1 MSSLGEL
8 YFQLRLD
15 DKKFNDAIEA
25 AKQKVKELGA
35 DVEIGVKLDL
45 EGLKKEIQNAAKAA
59 GGGSLEIGAKVNTSG
74 LENLYSML
82 ESSKKE
88 AKELEESIA
97 KTTAASVKVQKQAEL
112 DGVRRRIADQEA
124 KILAKGGSLDAS
136 KATIVKVELDEES
149 INQVKARLTQLE
161 HPITPKVSIEYD
173 QEKFRAVAT
182 TLENYTKRLNEL
194 GTVRLGIDDSFIRTG
209 VGQDK
214 KGLNGW
220 LSNISDYLLGDD
232 TDKSIKSIQ
241 KVLDNY
247 TFKVKAEVDAQKLVA
262 SISGAVKKVPVDIN
276 VDIEAVKKKLK
287 QLGVPLNFNMTQAIA
302 DAKTKLKDQE
312 FKAKLNLVIDKAKVS
327 KAIKEAFAKKG
338 LEYQATPSDVRNA
351 RILEIQQRME
361 QRQQKFNGQVKKGN
375 ASMRKLGSS
384 TRNASDWAGQLSNQF
399 NNLVSFYA
407 LERFIRNLYTIGGEF
422 QKQQI
427 ALQNMIGDVDR
438 GNAIF
443 ERMKDLAVKSPFT
456 FSDLASYTKQM
467 SAYGIEYE
475 NLYDTTKRLADIS
488 AGVGVDMGRLI
499 LAFGQVRSAAV
510 LRGQELRQFTEASI
524 PLVAELAKKFT
535 ELEGRVV
542 STGEVFDKI
551 SKREVSF
558 GMVKDILFDMTDPG
572 GRFFETQEKLAESL
586 AGKWSNLKD
595 AWDIMI
601 ADIANG
607 NNSVLSGL
615 ADIINSL
622 IRGFETW
629 LPFVS
634 GAIVAL
640 GLLRGAITAVNIVST
655 ASPWVLIGSVMAGVV
670 STVISLA
677 SETETATELIT
688 RLNRELEGVVA
699 QNNDNERNANRY
711 LDILKKQAD
720 SESDKYALY
729 QKQKAAFEE
738 LLKLYPKATEIA
750 ELELMTLEEIEKT
763 RKRIAEQT
771 KKDNL
776 NQYDVRIDEA
786 YDAYEKK
793 RIDTEKILR
802 DSGKTIEDFP
812 ETKKE
817 LEALYNLY
825 TNAMNAKEMYEQ
837 SFIDAARPKPL
848 ADWQIKADEIIAK
861 YPNIAALKR
870 DKGDDIWAYFD
881 FLEATFKEAKEKY
894 DRVTSESMKKP
905 YKSIMDAVNAV
916 NMGIGGVSL
925 YDSKKKKGGKSE
937 AEKAAERDA
946 KAYLEAL
953 KTKLSELGSQ
963 WDLYKD
969 LFEATGDKRLSMN
982 IAFDGVMPNFD
993 NYISHLKGLM
1003 QEEIQKRGLGIS
1015 VADLLSEGKEGIA
1028 KRVNDK
1034 SQTAWTEDVAK
1045 NLNAIID
1052 SYNNA
1057 NKKLREES
1065 VRNFIDII
1073 KNSKDFAQ
1081 QIADID
1087 RELQKDLSDL
1097 AKMSGGTDSDLYKR
1111 HAEELI
1117 KRAEEEKTKVNFEE
1131 FKKSSDWVKVFD
1143 DLDRVSDATLDNMI
1157 FKIEEFAKQAH
1168 LSEEVTKQLVE
1179 AVRKLKDEKIE
1190 RNPFSVFSANI
1201 SNELSMA
1208 KKAIDGYKKAIK
1220 TAKEEGNTELVLKLE
1235 EKKAN
1240 QEDKVRDI
1248 YENYDV
1254 AMNEA
1259 LKKISDFASSV
1270 SEVSSLLEQFGNTSL
1285 KNFSEYLN
1293 GISGGMQSGYN
1304 AGSLFGAA
1312 GGVIGGFIGAATG
1325 AMSGLVEA
1333 GRKAVDAE
1341 QERSQIVIDRLD
1353 KVASILKD
1361 RIANSLTGLYN
1372 STLDATSRLEMQ
1384 QQKEKYDTAEKY
1396 FKDKGI
1402 TIKPD
1407 SSYIASINSPTF
1419 SWDKEE
1425 YLLYSQ
1431 KAHDAINKALEEDN
1445 EYMAMYASMLIQRDE
1460 MMSQMATYTDKD
1472 SDKVEQYKR
1481 DKKIEIEKL
1490 DMEIEQLSK
1499 DMLSSLYSVDFNDW
1513 SKQITDS
1520 IVGAWS
1526 KGEDAAKAYEN
1537 TVSSI
1542 MRNVAANMIQQK
1554 IIGDYLEKNIKPL
1567 VDEFIGKNGVMD
1579 EELFSTLTG
1588 IVEGVGEKTKD
1599 VQNFL
1604 DNLEKIMNEKGL
1616 TLKDMSESSSS
1627 GGLSKGIQ
1635 STTEDTAGLLAS
1647 YLNATRQDVSIQ
1659 RTLVEQLVSVDVP
1672 KMSII
1677 AQAQLQQLQQVAAN
1691 TRRNADAA
1699 DRIYELVNKVVDRGG
1714 NKLRI

>member
-8 YFQLRLD
+8 YFQLGLD

-88 AKELEESIA
+88 AKELEEAIA

-124 KILAKGGSLDAS
+124 KILVKGGSLDAS

-209 VGQDK
+209 VGQNK

-232 TDKSIKSIQ
+232 TGDAGKSIKSIQ
-241 KVLDNY
+241 KILDNY

-338 LEYQATPSDVRNA
+338 LEYQATSSDVRNA

-510 LRGQELRQFTEASI
+510 LRGQELRQFTEAGI

-1073 KNSKDFAQ
+1073 KNSKDFAA
-1081 QIADID
+1081 QIEDIE
-1087 RELQKDLSDL
+1087 RNLEKDLKDL
-1097 AKMSGGTDSDLYKR
+1097 RANANGADTSM
-1111 HAEELI
+1111 AEAQLRKNATEAI
-1117 KRAEEEKTKVNFEE
+1117 SKVNFEE
-1131 FKKSSDWVKVFD
+1131 FKQSNDWIRVFD
-1143 DLDRVSDATLDNMI
+1143 DLNRVSDATLDNMI
-1157 FKIEEFAKQAH
+1157 TKIEEFAKQGRM
-1168 LSEEVTKQLVE
+1168 SEEVTKQIVD
-1179 AVRKLKDEKIE
+1179 AMAKLREETID
-1190 RNPFSVFSANI
+1190 RNPFKGFADAWERLKN
-1201 SNELSMA
+1201 
-1208 KKAIDGYKKAIK
+1208 YK
-1220 TAKEEGNTELVLKLE
+1220 NLKLRVGE
-1235 EKKAN
+1235 YDEHGKLITQKDVDDGIAEANDDLEKAALAIAGKFNAVADAAN
-1240 QEDKVRDI
+1240 MLSGVFNGFGD
-1248 YENYDV
+1248 N
-1254 AMNEA
+1254 
-1259 LKKISDFASSV
+1259 
-1270 SEVSSLLEQFGNTSL
+1270 LESFGGI
-1285 KNFSEYLN
+1285 LN
-1293 GISGGMQSGYN
+1293 GIGSGAKSG
-1304 AGSLFGAA
+1304 AGIASALGIAGPWGAIAGAA
-1312 GGVIGGFIGAATG
+1312 L
-1325 AMSGLVEA
+1325 GLLSSAFEMHD
-1333 GRKAVDAE
+1333 KA
-1341 QERSQIVIDRLD
+1341 I
-1353 KVASILKD
+1353 
-1361 RIANSLTGLYN
+1361 
-1372 STLDATSRLEMQ
+1372 
-1384 QQKEKYDTAEKY
+1384 QKEIEASEARIKMIDNLADNLEKRLSSAEGGIYSISIDPATKKVFEDFIEGFNGWEKY
-1396 FKDKGI
+1396 Q
-1402 TIKPD
+1402 D
-1407 SSYIASINSPTF
+1407 SSPRS
-1419 SWDKEE
+1419 
-1425 YLLYSQ
+1425 
-1431 KAHDAINKALEEDN
+1431 
-1445 EYMAMYASMLIQRDE
+1445 AMYRKYKEYDYLSKDTIDAMQAAISNDSYYSAQLASLKLQKDELNKQKNDLERAKDIDETKIQ
-1460 MMSQMATYTDKD
+1460 DK
-1472 SDKVEQYKR
+1472 
-1481 DKKIEIEKL
+1481 IT
-1490 DMEIEQLSK
+1490 EIEQIEHEISVFRKTMMDAIYGIDFK
-1499 DMLSSLYSVDFNDW
+1499 DWASQF
-1513 SKQITDS
+1513 TDS
-1520 IVGAWS
+1520 IVDAWA
-1526 KGEDAAKAYEN
+1526 KGEDAADAYQR
-1537 TVSSI
+1537 TVSNV
-1542 MRNVAANMIQQK
+1542 MRNVAASVIQQS
-1554 IIGDYLEKNIKPL
+1554 L
-1567 VDEFIGKNGVMD
+1567 IGKWLEDNMENVLALFERNGGVITDDVFNAMAELASGIGGKVEEVEQFMD
-1579 EELFSTLTG
+1579 YWEKALNKYNLSMKDLEST
-1588 IVEGVGEKTKD
+1588 EKA
-1599 VQNFL
+1599 
-1604 DNLEKIMNEKGL
+1604 
-1616 TLKDMSESSSS
+1616 SS
-1627 GGLSKGIQ
+1627 GLSKGIQ
-1635 STTEDTAGLLAS
+1635 SVTEDTANLLAS
-1647 YLNATRQDVSIQ
+1647 YVNSMRADLSVN
-1659 RTLVEQLVSVDVP
+1659 RTLIEQLVSVDVP
-1672 KMSII
+1672 QMSII

-1691 TRRNADAA
+1691 TKRNADAA
-1699 DRIYELVNKVVDRGG
+1699 DRIYELVNKVVDKGS
-1714 NKLRI
+1714 NKLKI

>member
-8 YFQLRLD
+8 YFQLGLD

-59 GGGSLEIGAKVNTSG
+59 GGGSLEIGAKVNTNG

-88 AKELEESIA
+88 AKELEEAIA

-124 KILAKGGSLDAS
+124 KILAKGGSLDAP
-136 KATIVKVELDEES
+136 KATVVKVELDEES
-149 INQVKARLTQLE
+149 INQVKAKLAQLE

-209 VGQDK
+209 VGQNK

-232 TDKSIKSIQ
+232 TGDAGKSIKSIQ

-338 LEYQATPSDVRNA
+338 LEYQASPSDVRNA

-361 QRQQKFNGQVKKGN
+361 QRQQKFNGQVKKSN

-399 NNLVSFYA
+399 NNLVSFYS

-510 LRGQELRQFTEASI
+510 LRGQELRQFTEAGI

-542 STGEVFDKI
+542 STGEIFDKI

-634 GAIVAL
+634 GAVVAL

-655 ASPWVLIGSVMAGVV
+655 ANPWVLIGSVMAGVV
-670 STVISLA
+670 STIISLA

-688 RLNRELEGVVA
+688 RLNRELEGAVA

-793 RIDTEKILR
+793 RIATEKILR
-802 DSGKTIEDFP
+802 ESGKTIEEFP

-817 LEALYNLY
+817 LDALYNLY

-848 ADWQIKADEIIAK
+848 VDWQIKADEIIAK

-905 YKSIMDAVNAV
+905 YKAIMDAVNAV

-937 AEKAAERDA
+937 AKKAAERDA

-953 KTKLSELGSQ
+953 KAKLSELGSQ

-1087 RELQKDLSDL
+1087 RELQKQLKALSDIYG
-1097 AKMSGGTDSDLYKR
+1097 AGTPEYNR
-1111 HAEELI
+1111 AAAEATQ
-1117 KRAEEEKTKVNFEE
+1117 RANEKKAGVEFEN
-1131 FKKSSDWVKVFD
+1131 FKKTSNWVQIFD
-1143 DLDRVSDATLDNMI
+1143 DLDSVSTQTLDSMI
-1157 FKIEEFAKQAH
+1157 ENIEDFSKRTK
-1168 LSEEVTKQLVE
+1168 LSQDEVKQLIE
-1179 AVRKLKDEKIE
+1179 ALRKLREESME
-1190 RNPFSVFSANI
+1190 RNPLKAFGEAWSNI
-1201 SNELSMA
+1201 SDLKN
-1208 KKAIDGYKKAIK
+1208 AIK
-1220 TAKEEGNTELVLKLE
+1220 GKSNGKEQYLVTFKDGSTKEYSPEEYNRAIFTEEAKLSKSALSIVDKFNAIGKASDLLSGLFGNTSIELQEFSNMVSSIVNGAQSGADIGSIFGGKGGAYGTIIGAFVGAFSSSLKAYDNKMQRLIELAEARKKLSENIYNTLE
-1235 EKKAN
+1235 RNLDRTMGGIYSLTLDDKTRKYFEDVISASAAYEEAIKAPKRSAKYRN
-1240 QEDKVRDI
+1240 ANKADYYSDETI
-1248 YENYDV
+1248 G
-1254 AMNEA
+1254 AINEA
-1259 LKKISDFASSV
+1259 LKSNSYYKAQLANYKMQLDDTRKQ
-1270 SEVSSLLEQFGNTSL
+1270 LEDEEN
-1285 KNFSEYLN
+1285 KN
-1293 GISGGMQSGYN
+1293 
-1304 AGSLFGAA
+1304 
-1312 GGVIGGFIGAATG
+1312 
-1325 AMSGLVEA
+1325 
-1333 GRKAVDAE
+1333 
-1341 QERSQIVIDRLD
+1341 
-1353 KVASILKD
+1353 KD
-1361 RIANSLTGLYN
+1361 RSETKIADYKSEISELEDSIRYFADDMANALYGI
-1372 STLDATSRLEMQ
+1372 D
-1384 QQKEKYDTAEKY
+1384 
-1396 FKDKGI
+1396 FKDWAG
-1402 TIKPD
+1402 
-1407 SSYIASINSPTF
+1407 
-1419 SWDKEE
+1419 
-1425 YLLYSQ
+1425 
-1431 KAHDAINKALEEDN
+1431 
-1445 EYMAMYASMLIQRDE
+1445 
-1460 MMSQMATYTDKD
+1460 
-1472 SDKVEQYKR
+1472 
-1481 DKKIEIEKL
+1481 
-1490 DMEIEQLSK
+1490 QL
-1499 DMLSSLYSVDFNDW
+1499 
-1513 SKQITDS
+1513 TES
-1520 IVGAWS
+1520 IVNAWAN
-1526 KGEDAAKAYEN
+1526 GEDAAKAYEN
-1537 TVSSI
+1537 TVSDI
-1542 MRNVAANMIQQK
+1542 MRNVAVKMAQQS
-1554 IIGDYLEKNIKPL
+1554 IIEKYMNDFLKPFL
-1567 VDEFIGKNGVMD
+1567 DEFTAKNGVMD
-1579 EELFSTLTG
+1579 SEMYSELADIVDGTG
-1588 IVEGVGEKTKD
+1588 ARIEQ
-1599 VQNFL
+1599 VQDFL
-1604 DNLEKIMNEKGL
+1604 EQLEKVMNEKGL
-1616 TLKDMSESSSS
+1616 TLKEDSESSSS
-1627 GGLSKGIQ
+1627 GFSKGIQ
-1635 STTEDTAGLLAS
+1635 SITEDTANLLGS
-1647 YLNATRQDVSIQ
+1647 YLNAIRQDSSVQ
-1659 RTLVEQLVSVDVP
+1659 RTLIEQLVSVDVP
-1672 KMSII
+1672 KINYI
-1677 AQAQLQQLQQVAAN
+1677 VEAQLRELSQIQSN
-1691 TRRNADAA
+1691 TARNVVLVGEIRD
-1699 DRIYELVNKVVDRGG
+1699 LVNKVVDKGG

>member
-8 YFQLRLD
+8 YFQLGLD

-25 AKQKVKELGA
+25 AKQKVAQLGGNVNIEINIDKEQVAKQLQSLL
-35 DVEIGVKLDL
+35 DPNRKVKLEAD
-45 EGLKKEIQNAAKAA
+45 I
-59 GGGSLEIGAKVNTSG
+59 SG
-74 LENLYSML
+74 FNERI
-82 ESSKKE
+82 KI
-88 AKELEESIA
+88 AQKELEELTKTRSWDSSSISN
-97 KTTAASVKVQKQAEL
+97 KQGFINNQAAQLEKLKKELESIQNADKPIAIKVDVE
-112 DGVRRRIADQEA
+112 QE
-124 KILAKGGSLDAS
+124 
-136 KATIVKVELDEES
+136 T
-149 INQVKARLTQLE
+149 INQVKAQLTQLG

-209 VGQDK
+209 VGQNK

-220 LSNISDYLLGDD
+220 LSNVSDYLLGDD
-232 TDKSIKSIQ
+232 TGDAGKSIKSIQ

-312 FKAKLNLVIDKAKVS
+312 FKAKLNLVIDRAKVS

-361 QRQQKFNGQVKKGN
+361 QRQQKFNGQVKKSN
-375 ASMRKLGSS
+375 ASMRKLGSI

-510 LRGQELRQFTEASI
+510 LRGQELRQFTEAGI

-688 RLNRELEGVVA
+688 RLNRELESSVA

-817 LEALYNLY
+817 LEDLYNLY

-905 YKSIMDAVNAV
+905 YKAIMDAVNAV

-925 YDSKKKKGGKSE
+925 YDNKKKKGGKSE

-946 KAYLEAL
+946 KAYLDTL

-1081 QIADID
+1081 QIADVE
-1087 RELQKDLSDL
+1087 RELQEDLEDL
-1097 AKMSGGTDSDLYKR
+1097 RIHSNGMSNDEYARRRAKLVKA
-1111 HAEELI
+1111 AEEDI
-1117 KRAEEEKTKVNFEE
+1117 SKIRFEE
-1131 FKKSSDWVKVFD
+1131 FKESSNWIKVFD
-1143 DLDRVSDATLDNMI
+1143 DLDMVSNNTLDLMVSQI
-1157 FKIEEFAKQAH
+1157 KEFAKQTN
-1168 LSEEVTKQLVE
+1168 LSQDEVKQLVE
-1179 AVRKLKDEKIE
+1179 AMRKLREETIK
-1190 RNPFSVFSANI
+1190 RNPFKAF
-1201 SNELSMA
+1201 SNEWESLKELNNAVKGKTNGKTVYYVTS
-1208 KKAIDGYKKAIK
+1208 KDGSIK
-1220 TAKEEGNTELVLKLE
+1220 EYSEEEY
-1235 EKKAN
+1235 N
-1240 QEDKVRDI
+1240 QEKFAKQTGLSKAALGVV
-1248 YENYDV
+1248 EKFDV
-1254 AMNEA
+1254 VGKAANMLGEFFESA
-1259 LKKISDFASSV
+1259 GFGVSHFLESISSIT
-1270 SEVSSLLEQFGNTSL
+1270 GGT
-1285 KNFSEYLN
+1285 
-1293 GISGGMQSGYN
+1293 ISGAQG
-1304 AGSLFGAA
+1304 GAN
-1312 GGVIGGFIGAATG
+1312 IGAAFG
-1325 AMSGLVEA
+1325 GK
-1333 GRKAVDAE
+1333 G
-1341 QERSQIVIDRLD
+1341 
-1353 KVASILKD
+1353 
-1361 RIANSLTGLYN
+1361 GLYGAIVGAALGLFSSLFAQVDKSLQKAIESSERREKEIGN
-1372 STLDATSRLEMQ
+1372 VAKNLEKSLERNMGGLFTMKLDDKTSSSFAEVVENYNKTQSAFNEWNNGEVNMELYRQIREFSHL
-1384 QQKEKYDTAEKY
+1384 QKDTI
-1396 FKDKGI
+1396 D
-1402 TIKPD
+1402 TIKEALSED
-1407 SSYIASINSPTF
+1407 SYF
-1419 SWDKEE
+1419 D
-1425 YLLYSQ
+1425 SQ
-1431 KAHDAINKALEEDN
+1431 LAALK
-1445 EYMAMYASMLIQRDE
+1445 IQRDE
-1460 MMSQMATYTDKD
+1460 VKKQMDLEDEKKKTNKDKMLD
-1472 SDKVEQYKR
+1472 YEQQLH
-1481 DKKIEIEKL
+1481 EL
-1490 DMEIEQLSK
+1490 DDAINNFAE
-1499 DMLSSLYSVDFNDW
+1499 DMANALYGIDFKDW
-1513 SKQITDS
+1513 SKQLAEALVD
-1520 IVGAWS
+1520 AWAS
-1526 KGEDAAKAYEN
+1526 GEDAVQAYRD
-1537 TVSSI
+1537 TVNDILRDLGVSVIS
-1542 MRNVAANMIQQK
+1542 QK
-1554 IIGDYLEKNIKPL
+1554 ILEPLLDKTMTEFLAQFEKDNGVLTDSSMTILAGMADQAEYAASATEAYLEGLKQL
-1567 VDEFIGKNGVMD
+1567 GVDLADK
-1579 EELFSTLTG
+1579 
-1588 IVEGVGEKTKD
+1588 
-1599 VQNFL
+1599 
-1604 DNLEKIMNEKGL
+1604 NEKEA
-1616 TLKDMSESSSS
+1616 S
-1627 GGLSKGIQ
+1627 GLSKGIQ
-1635 STTEDTAGLLAS
+1635 SVTEDTANLLAS
-1647 YLNATRQDVSIQ
+1647 YVNSIRQSVHVKQQLI
-1659 RTLVEQLVSVDVP
+1659 EKLVSDDIP
-1672 KMSII
+1672 KINYL
-1677 AQAQLQQLQQVAAN
+1677 AEAQLRELSQIQSN
-1691 TRRNADAA
+1691 TARSVV
-1699 DRIYELVNKVVDRGG
+1699 LVGEIRDLINKVVDKGS
-1714 NKLRI
+1714 NKLKI

>member
-8 YFQLRLD
+8 YFQLGLD
-15 DKKFNDAIEA
+15 DKRFNDAIEA

-35 DVEIGVKLDL
+35 DVGIGVKLDL
-45 EGLKKEIQNAAKAA
+45 DALKKEIQNAAKVA
-59 GGGSLEIGAKVNTSG
+59 GGGSLEIGAKVKADG

-82 ESSKKE
+82 EASKKE
-88 AKELEESIA
+88 AKELEEAIA

-112 DGVRRRIADQEA
+112 DSVRKRIADQEA
-124 KILAKGGSLDAS
+124 KILAKGGSLDTPKS
-136 KATIVKVELDEES
+136 TIVKVELDEES
-149 INQVKARLTQLE
+149 INQVKARLAQLE
-161 HPITPKVSIEYD
+161 SPITPKVSIEYD

-209 VGQDK
+209 VGQNK

-220 LSNISDYLLGDD
+220 LSNVSDYLLGDD
-232 TDKSIKSIQ
+232 TGDAGKSIKSIQ
-241 KVLDNY
+241 KILDNY

-276 VDIEAVKKKLK
+276 VDVEAVKKKLK
-287 QLGVPLNFNMTQAIA
+287 QLGVPLNFNMNQAIA
-302 DAKTKLKDQE
+302 DAKANLKKHE

-338 LEYQATPSDVRNA
+338 LEYQASPSDVRNA

-361 QRQQKFNGQVKKGN
+361 QRQKKFDGQVKKSN
-375 ASMRKLGSS
+375 TSMKKLGSS

-510 LRGQELRQFTEASI
+510 LRGQELRQFTEAGI

-551 SKREVSF
+551 SKREVTF

-634 GAIVAL
+634 GAVVAL

-655 ASPWVLIGSVMAGVV
+655 ANPWVLIGSVMAGVV
-670 STVISLA
+670 STIISLA

-688 RLNRELEGVVA
+688 RLNRELEGAVA

-793 RIDTEKILR
+793 RIETEKILR

-894 DRVTSESMKKP
+894 DRATSESMKKP
-905 YKSIMDAVNAV
+905 YKAIMDAVNAV

-925 YDSKKKKGGKSE
+925 YDSKKKKGGKTP
-937 AEKAAERDA
+937 AEEAAERDA
-946 KAYLEAL
+946 KAYLDTL
-953 KTKLSELGSQ
+953 KAKLSELASQ

-1052 SYNNA
+1052 SYNNT

-1097 AKMSGGTDSDLYKR
+1097 AKMSGGTDSELYNR
-1111 HAEELI
+1111 RVEELI

-1157 FKIEEFAKQAH
+1157 SKIEEFAKQAH
-1168 LSEEVTKQLVE
+1168 LSEEVTKQLVD
-1179 AVRKLKDEKIE
+1179 AMGKLRKESIE
-1190 RNPFSVFSANI
+1190 RNPLQGFKDAWGRLKYLKSGVVTKSGMIRYGSGTNEDPFTFKSKKEVDDGVAEANDDLKDSALAVADKFQAVANAAD
-1201 SNELSMA
+1201 LL
-1208 KKAIDGYKKAIK
+1208 DGI
-1220 TAKEEGNTELVLKLE
+1220 
-1235 EKKAN
+1235 
-1240 QEDKVRDI
+1240 
-1248 YENYDV
+1248 
-1254 AMNEA
+1254 
-1259 LKKISDFASSV
+1259 
-1270 SEVSSLLEQFGNTSL
+1270 
-1285 KNFSEYLN
+1285 FSEFGVNLGGLSDALGNIAN
-1293 GISGGMQSGYN
+1293 GATTGAGVAN
-1304 AGSLFGAA
+1304 AFGAA
-1312 GGVIGGFIGAATG
+1312 GPWGAIVGAAVG
-1325 AMSGLVEA
+1325 MMSSILNA
-1333 GRKAVDAE
+1333 NDRKM
-1341 QERSQIVIDRLD
+1341 DRLIELAETRR
-1353 KVASILKD
+1353 KISENIS
-1361 RIANSLTGLYN
+1361 NN
-1372 STLDATSRLEMQ
+1372 LEMSL
-1384 QQKEKYDTAEKY
+1384 DRMMG
-1396 FKDKGI
+1396 GI
-1402 TIKPD
+1402 YQLKLDDETK
-1407 SSYIASINSPTF
+1407 SYLNNVVGGN
-1419 SWDKEE
+1419 EE
-1425 YLLYSQ
+1425 YL
-1431 KAHDAINKALEEDN
+1431 KALSDYKNGLDGGFDTLKTLAKGNNYSEDTIN
-1445 EYMAMYASMLIQRDE
+1445 SILETLKEDSYFDAQLANLKIQRDDVRKQLE
-1460 MMSQMATYTDKD
+1460 AEQGKGKDKSED
-1472 SDKVEQYKR
+1472 
-1481 DKKIEIEKL
+1481 KIESYKQELKELEDSIRYFAE
-1490 DMEIEQLSK
+1490 DMANA
-1499 DMLSSLYSVDFNDW
+1499 LYSIDFKDW
-1513 SKQITDS
+1513 ASQLTDS
-1520 IVGAWS
+1520 IVNAWAS
-1526 KGEDAAKAYEN
+1526 GEDAVKAYEN
-1537 TVSSI
+1537 TVSDI
-1542 MRNVAANMIQQK
+1542 MRNVAAKMAQQS
-1554 IIGDYLEKNIKPL
+1554 IIEKYMNDFLAPFL
-1567 VDEFIGKNGVMD
+1567 DEFTAKNGIMD
-1579 EELFSTLTG
+1579 SEMYSELANIVDGTG
-1588 IVEGVGEKTKD
+1588 ERIEQVQDFLEQLED
-1599 VQNFL
+1599 V
-1604 DNLEKIMNEKGL
+1604 MNEKGL
-1616 TLKDMSESSSS
+1616 TLKDTSDSSSS
-1627 GGLSKGIQ
+1627 GLSKGIQ
-1635 STTEDTAGLLAS
+1635 SVTEDTANLLGS
-1647 YLNATRQDVSIQ
+1647 YLNSIRQDSSVQ
-1659 RTLVEQLVSVDVP
+1659 RNLIEQLVSVDVP
-1672 KMSII
+1672 KINYL
-1677 AQAQLQQLQQVAAN
+1677 AEAQLRELSQIQSN
-1691 TRRNADAA
+1691 TARNVV
-1699 DRIYELVNKVVDRGG
+1699 LVGEIRDLFNKVVDKGS
-1714 NKLRI
+1714 NKLKV